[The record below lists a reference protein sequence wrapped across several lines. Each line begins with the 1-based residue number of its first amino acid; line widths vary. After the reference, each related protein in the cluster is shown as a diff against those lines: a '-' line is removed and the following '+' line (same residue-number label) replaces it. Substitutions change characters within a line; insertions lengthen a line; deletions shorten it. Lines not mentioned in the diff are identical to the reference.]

1 MKKGNVKETVKE
13 TVEKTVC
20 KKVLINS
27 IEKVKQFCTV
37 SSEAPFDV
45 DLISGRYTIDAK
57 SIMGIFSLNLSNPI
71 EMIAHCDITSDQGDK
86 FFKDIAGFIVD

>member
-1 MKKGNVKETVKE
+1 MKKDSVKETGEKA
-13 TVEKTVC
+13 VEKTVC
-20 KKVLINS
+20 KRVLINS

-37 SSEAPFDV
+37 SNEAPFDV

-71 EMIAHCDITSDQGDK
+71 EMIAHCDIDSEHGDK
-86 FFKDIAGFIVD
+86 FFKDIAEFIVD